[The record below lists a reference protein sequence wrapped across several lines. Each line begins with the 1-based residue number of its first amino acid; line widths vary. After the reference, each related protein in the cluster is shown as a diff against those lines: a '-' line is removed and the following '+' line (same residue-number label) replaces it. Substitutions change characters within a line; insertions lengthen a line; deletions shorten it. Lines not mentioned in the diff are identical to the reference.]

1 MKTESKLQSF
11 MHRVLATS
19 LVLATFI
26 GPSAQAAYNQA
37 VTWSDMSELD
47 LRPVFKSDYA
57 SPSNLYEPSIP
68 ASATEL
74 VLRDADGR
82 INPEFHVPEKMKE
95 NVTFWL
101 KIYTEYTTQHLV
113 IFDAKHPS
121 LIYEALDF
129 RDLAKTSRNQMAFE
143 IVRKQRIQKKIAA
156 YRFAFKKLAHNPR
169 PAHPTVEEANILKVL
184 PLLPHKHTFAELNRS
199 MHFQTGQRDNVIKGL
214 IAAEAFFPKMEDLF
228 QEMGV
233 PAQLTRLSL
242 VESSFD
248 LSAHSRSDAMGVW
261 QFLRPSAKHFLL
273 IDDQHQIDERLSPL
287 KATVAAGKLLKQNYE
302 ILHDWSLAVTA
313 YNHGPGGL
321 PRVHS
326 AQDHL
331 NALRIFDTCDKHSHL
346 GFASKNYYAEFLAVL
361 YAEAY
366 RNLYYG
372 DAPFVAKYLSFT
384 KFEQTADSMNAME
397 LADHYHMALADFR
410 LMNPD
415 IRNIHRR
422 IPAGFWI
429 ALPSKDDDLTG
440 LKGHPRAPHMA
451 HAKSSTPT
459 DAKSIKKVSARLAL
473 KSKRKTIRKSS
484 SSTVAEAAP
493 EIAIEIKTT
502 THMGRG
508 GI

>member
-1 MKTESKLQSF
+1 
-11 MHRVLATS
+11 MHHALATS
-19 LVLATFI
+19 LALSSLI
-26 GPSAQAAYNQA
+26 GPTAQAAYNQP

-47 LRPVFKSDYA
+47 LRPVFKSEYA
-57 SPSNLYEPSIP
+57 SPTNLYEPSIP

-82 INPEFHVPEKMKE
+82 INKEFHVPENMKE

-113 IFDAKHPS
+113 IFDAKHPA

-156 YRFAFKKLAHNPR
+156 YRRAFRHLAHNPH

-184 PLLPHKHTFAELNRS
+184 PLLPHKHTFAELNKS
-199 MHFQTGQRDNVIKGL
+199 MHFQTGQRDNIIKGL
-214 IAAEAFFPKMEDLF
+214 LAAEAFFPKMEDLF
-228 QEMGV
+228 EEMGI

-313 YNHGPGGL
+313 YNHGPAGL
-321 PRVHS
+321 PHVHS
-326 AQDHL
+326 AEDHA
-331 NALRIFDTCDKHSHL
+331 NALKIFDTCDKHSHL

-361 YAEAY
+361 HAEAY

-384 KFEQTADSMNAME
+384 KFEQTTDSMNAIE

-415 IRNIHRR
+415 IRNIHREV
-422 IPAGFWI
+422 PAGFWI
-429 ALPSKDDDLTG
+429 ALPSNDDDFTG
-440 LKGHPRAPHMA
+440 LKGHLQAPHVA
-451 HAKSSTPT
+451 RAKSSHLS
-459 DAKSIKKVSARLAL
+459 KSAHLTKVSAHVAMKPRHKATH
-473 KSKRKTIRKSS
+473 KPSA
-484 SSTVAEAAP
+484 STVAEAAP
-493 EIAIEIKTT
+493 AVAPIEVRTT
-502 THMGRG
+502 IHMGHG